1 MMGKEIKI
9 DPHFLKK
16 VENNVNSYIKAQKEV
31 SIALLAVR
39 NNLANNFSG
48 VACNEIKNYITE
60 LMNDLEKE
68 FGVFITKNHEK
79 VKTLGES
86 YKELD
91 GRLGQ
96 TFNYGMERTK

>member
-1 MMGKEIKI
+1 MSREIKI
-9 DPHFLKK
+9 NPIFLKN
-16 VENNVNSYIKAQKEV
+16 VENNVTNYIDAQKEV
-31 SIALLAVR
+31 SVALLAVR
-39 NNLANNFSG
+39 ENLASNFSG
-48 VACNEIKNYITE
+48 IACDEIKNYITE

-79 VKTLGES
+79 VKALGES

-91 GRLGQ
+91 GQLGQ

>member
-1 MMGKEIKI
+1 MSREIKI
-9 DPHFLKK
+9 NPIFLKK
-16 VENNVNSYIKAQKEV
+16 VESNVTNYIDAQKEV
-31 SIALLAVR
+31 SVALLAVR
-39 NNLANNFSG
+39 ENLASNFSG
-48 VACNEIKNYITE
+48 IACDEIKNYITE

-79 VKTLGES
+79 VKALGES

-91 GRLGQ
+91 GQLGQ

>member
-1 MMGKEIKI
+1 MAKEIKVNP
-9 DPHFLKK
+9 DFLKK
-16 VENNVNSYIKAQKEV
+16 VENNVTNYIDAQKEV
-31 SIALLAVR
+31 SVALLAVR
-39 NNLANNFSG
+39 DNLASNFSG
-48 VACNEIKNYITE
+48 IAGDEIKNYITE

-79 VKTLGES
+79 VKALGES

-91 GRLGQ
+91 GQLGQ

>member
-1 MMGKEIKI
+1 
-9 DPHFLKK
+9 
-16 VENNVNSYIKAQKEV
+16 
-31 SIALLAVR
+31 
-39 NNLANNFSG
+39 
-48 VACNEIKNYITE
+48 NYITE

-79 VKTLGES
+79 VKALGES

-91 GRLGQ
+91 SQLGQ

>member
-1 MMGKEIKI
+1 M
-9 DPHFLKK
+9 KK
-16 VENNVNSYIKAQKEV
+16 VESNVTNYIDAQKEV
-31 SIALLAVR
+31 SVELLAVR
-39 NNLANNFSG
+39 TNLASNFSG
-48 VACNEIKNYITE
+48 IACDEIKNYITE

-79 VKTLGES
+79 VKALEES

-91 GRLGQ
+91 SQLGQ

>member
-1 MMGKEIKI
+1 MAKEIKVNP
-9 DPHFLKK
+9 DFLKK
-16 VENNVNSYIKAQKEV
+16 VENNVTNYIDAQKEV
-31 SIALLAVR
+31 SVALLAVR
-39 NNLANNFSG
+39 DNLASNFSG
-48 VACNEIKNYITE
+48 IACDEIKNYITE

-79 VKTLGES
+79 VKALGES

-91 GRLGQ
+91 GQLGQ

>member
-1 MMGKEIKI
+1 MGKEIKI
-9 DPHFLKK
+9 KPDFLKK
-16 VENNVNSYIKAQKEV
+16 IESNVTSYIDSQKEV
-31 SIALLAVR
+31 SVALLAVR
-39 NNLANNFSG
+39 ENLASNFSG
-48 VACNEIKNYITE
+48 IACDEIKNYITE

-79 VKTLGES
+79 VKALGES

-91 GRLGQ
+91 SQLGQ

>member
-1 MMGKEIKI
+1 MSREIKI
-9 DPHFLKK
+9 NPIFLKN
-16 VENNVNSYIKAQKEV
+16 VENNVTNYIDAQKEV

-39 NNLANNFSG
+39 ENLASNFSG
-48 VACNEIKNYITE
+48 IACDEIKNYITE

-79 VKTLGES
+79 VKALGES

-91 GRLGQ
+91 GQLGQ

>member
-1 MMGKEIKI
+1 MGKEIKI
-9 DPHFLKK
+9 KPDFLKK
-16 VENNVNSYIKAQKEV
+16 IESNVTSYIDSQKEV
-31 SIALLAVR
+31 SVALLAVR
-39 NNLANNFSG
+39 ENLASNFSG
-48 VACNEIKNYITE
+48 VACDEIKNYITE

-79 VKTLGES
+79 VKALGES

-91 GRLGQ
+91 SQLGQ

>member
-1 MMGKEIKI
+1 MGKEIKI
-9 DPHFLKK
+9 KPDFLKK
-16 VENNVNSYIKAQKEV
+16 IESNVTSYIDFQKEV
-31 SIALLAVR
+31 SVALLAVR
-39 NNLANNFSG
+39 ENLASNFSG
-48 VACNEIKNYITE
+48 VACDEIKNYITE

-79 VKTLGES
+79 VKALGES

-91 GRLGQ
+91 SQLGQ

>member
-1 MMGKEIKI
+1 KEIKI
-9 DPHFLKK
+9 KPDFLKK
-16 VENNVNSYIKAQKEV
+16 IESNVTNYIDSQKEV
-31 SIALLAVR
+31 SVALLAVR
-39 NNLANNFSG
+39 ENLASNFSG
-48 VACNEIKNYITE
+48 VACDEIKNYITE

-79 VKTLGES
+79 VKALGES

-91 GRLGQ
+91 SQLGQ

>member
-1 MMGKEIKI
+1 MGKEIKI
-9 DPHFLKK
+9 KPDFLKK
-16 VENNVNSYIKAQKEV
+16 IESNVTSYIDSQKEV
-31 SIALLAVR
+31 SVALLAVR
-39 NNLANNFSG
+39 ENLASNFSG
-48 VACNEIKNYITE
+48 VACDEIKNYITE

-79 VKTLGES
+79 IKALGES

-91 GRLGQ
+91 SQLGQ

>member
-1 MMGKEIKI
+1 KIKP
-9 DPHFLKK
+9 DFLKK
-16 VENNVNSYIKAQKEV
+16 IESNVTNYIDSQKEV
-31 SIALLAVR
+31 SVALLAVR
-39 NNLANNFSG
+39 ENLASNFSG
-48 VACNEIKNYITE
+48 VACDEIKNYITE

-79 VKTLGES
+79 VKALGES

-91 GRLGQ
+91 SQLGQ

>member
-1 MMGKEIKI
+1 MKNVKKI
-9 DPHFLKK
+9 
-16 VENNVNSYIKAQKEV
+16 ESNVTNYIDSQKEV
-31 SIALLAVR
+31 SVALLAVR
-39 NNLANNFSG
+39 ENLASNFSG
-48 VACNEIKNYITE
+48 VACDEIKNYITE

-79 VKTLGES
+79 VKALGES

-91 GRLGQ
+91 SQLGQ